1 MPRRSSLGN
10 VTQVR
15 KETTLGTDPTTG
27 TKAMRSMGIQISPAA
42 DITLF
47 RAATGLFPSVVAPGR
62 EWSTAD
68 IPDSPVLYDEVV
80 YPLSSIMQTATITTP
95 GGGTLSR
102 QWAIAMPTAG
112 GVTPVSYTVEYGN
125 SGASAAEKVL
135 GFVVNDYH
143 INISRAG
150 VIGGGSGF
158 GKLYAGSQTL
168 TGSPTALPN
177 FPVLA
182 NNVDVFVDSTFG
194 GLGTTKLTADF
205 VANLSITN
213 RWGQIW
219 PLNSALTSWDDVVET
234 EPTVRLEL
242 QLENNAAGQA
252 FLTKMRASTISYVR
266 VIATSTDFIETTI
279 PRKLQIDFVGVVA
292 EAPTTGDADG
302 LYVLNVSL
310 AAFSNGT
317 NAPLTVTVVNSTTGL

>member
-10 VTQVR
+10 VTQIR
-15 KETTLGTDPTTG
+15 KETVLGTDPTTG
-27 TKAMRSMGIQISPAA
+27 TKAMRSMGIQIAPAA

-47 RAATGLFPSVVAPGR
+47 RAATGLFPSVAALGR

-68 IPDSPVLYDEVV
+68 IPDSPALYDEII
-80 YPLSSIMQTATITTP
+80 YPLNSVMQTGTITTP
-95 GGGTLSR
+95 AGGTNSR
-102 QWAIAMPTAG
+102 QHAITMPTAG

-125 SGASAAEKVL
+125 AGASAAEKVV

-150 VIGGGSGF
+150 VIAGGAGF
-158 GKLYAGSQTL
+158 GKLYTGGQTL

-177 FPVLA
+177 VPVLA
-182 NNVDVFVDSTFG
+182 TNVDVFVDSTFA

-234 EPTVRLEL
+234 EPTVGLEL
-242 QLENNAAGQA
+242 QLENNSAGQA
-252 FLTKMRASTISYVR
+252 FLTKMRASTISCVR
-266 VIATSTDFIETTI
+266 VIATSTGFIETTI
-279 PRKLQIDFVGVVA
+279 PWKLQIDFVGVVGA
-292 EAPTTGDADG
+292 APTVGDADG
-302 LYVLNVSL
+302 LYVLTVPLS
-310 AAFSNGT
+310 AFSNGT
-317 NAPLTVTVVNSTTGL
+317 NPPLTVTVVNSTVAL